1 MNKTGSNTVPVER
14 RPDFK
19 QALSTLQQL
28 KQKDEGAQKKKSTMG
43 TEFFFFLL
51 VELARFLVDSLFLL
65 KVTMEMNQ
73 VLIEQGD
80 LLYKYLEQFFRA

>member
-1 MNKTGSNTVPVER
+1 MPVEH

-28 KQKDEGAQKKKSTMG
+28 KQKEGARRNQQ
-43 TEFFFFLL
+43 FARVLL
-51 VELARFLVDSLFLL
+51 LL
-65 KVTMEMNQ
+65 DGRVGKVLGGLLIPMKVTLEVNQ

-80 LLYKYLEQFFRA
+80 LLYKYLEQVFRP